1 MTEPDSH
8 WLERAKAVGATQ
20 ARYLWALLILIL
32 FYAALQLE
40 NVSGGSAAVKVPMVG
55 LELSRMV
62 VLASGPGVLSLIV
75 LAIVG
80 SMRALR
86 RGREQALKGHTDEE
100 FDLHPNVIDLAF
112 YAPPGSTSLFV
123 HLARTIY
130 AVFLSSALAE
140 GVWLAWHML
149 ARGALE
155 ERLTPYVVVVEVI
168 GALLWL
174 RAAWLVGEVW
184 FRSIRDYS
192 TLYRT

>member
-1 MTEPDSH
+1 M
-8 WLERAKAVGATQ
+8 
-20 ARYLWALLILIL
+20 
-32 FYAALQLE
+32 
-40 NVSGGSAAVKVPMVG
+40 KVPMVELG
-55 LELSRMV
+55 LSRMV

-86 RGREQALKGHTDEE
+86 RGREQALKGHTGEE

-112 YAPPGSTSLFV
+112 YAPPGSARVFL
-123 HLARTIY
+123 HLARSIY
-130 AVFLSSALAE
+130 ALFLSLALAE

-149 ARGALE
+149 ARSALAG
-155 ERLTPYVVVVEVI
+155 RLAPYVVVVEVI
-168 GALLWL
+168 GAFLWL